1 MKAKVFDTNVFKRI
15 LQYAKPYK
23 WRFNGVIFFA
33 ISLSFFAA
41 LRPYLLKLT
50 VDDYIKT
57 HDKHGLL
64 IYVVFMGMVL
74 LMEVFSNFYFVY
86 WANWLGQD
94 IIKDVRTKLFQH
106 MLSFR
111 MKYYDNAPVGQ
122 LITRS
127 VSDMESIAK
136 IFSQGL
142 FMIGSDL
149 LKMGVILI
157 FMFKEN
163 WRLTCIVI
171 IAMPILVVVTRVF
184 QRKMQV
190 SFEEVRNQIANLNTF
205 VQERVTGM
213 KIVQLFNR
221 EDIEFDKF
229 QEINAKH
236 NKAWI
241 KTILYNSIFFPIADI
256 ISSLTLG
263 FIVLYGGYRI
273 LGGDETTTFGDIFSY
288 TMYIGML
295 FNPLRQIADKFNEM
309 QMGMISANR
318 VFEILDTKDQIQD
331 IGTIEAP
338 VFKGTIEFNNVHFG
352 YIENEEV
359 IKGINLKV
367 KAGETIAVVGATGAG
382 KSTIINLLNRFYEL
396 NSGTIFI
403 DNENIHD
410 YTLDSLRKQ
419 IAVVLQD
426 VFLFADTILNN
437 ITLYNPA
444 ISRDQV
450 LAAAKKIGVHD
461 FIMSLPEGYDY
472 NVKER
477 GVMLSSGQRQLIAF
491 LRAYVSNPSILIL
504 DEATSSIDTYSE
516 ELIQRATETI
526 TQGRTSIV
534 IAHRLATIV
543 NADMII
549 VMDKGLIVEQGTHKE
564 LVVKE
569 NGYYKSL
576 YDSQFSINSEAE

>member
-1 MKAKVFDTNVFKRI
+1 MKAKAFDTIVFKRI
-15 LQYAKPYK
+15 LKYAQPYK
-23 WRFNGVIFFA
+23 FRFNSVILFA
-33 ISLSFFAA
+33 IFLSIFAA

-57 HDKHGLL
+57 HDQAGLIWYVTLMGIVL
-64 IYVVFMGMVL
+64 ILEVL
-74 LMEVFSNFYFVY
+74 SNFFFVY

-94 IIKDVRTKLFQH
+94 IVKDVRVKLFKH
-106 MLSFR
+106 MLSFK
-111 MKYYDNAPVGQ
+111 MKYYDTAPVGQ

-142 FMIGSDL
+142 FMIASDL
-149 LKMGVILI
+149 LKMLVILI
-157 FMFKEN
+157 FMLKEN
-163 WRLTCIVI
+163 WKLTIIVF
-171 IAMPILVVVTRVF
+171 IAMPILVFVTRIF

-190 SFEEVRNQIANLNTF
+190 TFEEVRNQIANLNTF

-221 EDIEFDKF
+221 ETIEYEKF
-229 QEINAKH
+229 KEINAKH
-236 NKAWI
+236 KNAWV

-263 FIVLYGGYRI
+263 FIVLYGGFRI
-273 LGGDETTTFGDIFSY
+273 LDGDTTTTFGDIFSY

-318 VFEILDTKDQIQD
+318 VFEILDTKEHIQD

-338 VFKGTIEFNNVHFG
+338 TFKGAIEFNEVKFS
-352 YIENEEV
+352 YIDNEEV
-359 IKGINLKV
+359 IKGINLSV
-367 KAGETIAVVGATGAG
+367 LPGQTIAIVGATGAG
-382 KSTIINLLNRFYEL
+382 KTTIINLLNRFYEI
-396 NSGTIFI
+396 NSGTICI
-403 DNENIHD
+403 DNQNIHD

-426 VFLFADTILNN
+426 VFLFADTIINN
-437 ITLYNPA
+437 ITLNNPE
-444 ISRDQV
+444 ISREQV
-450 LAAAKKIGVHD
+450 VAAAKKIGVHE
-461 FIMSLPEGYDY
+461 FINSLPGGYDY

-504 DEATSSIDTYSE
+504 DEATSSIDMYSE
-516 ELIQRATETI
+516 ELIQKATETI
-526 TQGRTSIV
+526 TKGRTSII
-534 IAHRLATIV
+534 IAHRLATII
-543 NADMII
+543 NADKIV
-549 VMDKGLIVEQGTHKE
+549 VMDKGIIVEQGTHQE
-564 LVVKE
+564 LLNVTS
-569 NGYYKSL
+569 GYYKNL
-576 YDSQFSINSEAE
+576 YDSQFVLNS